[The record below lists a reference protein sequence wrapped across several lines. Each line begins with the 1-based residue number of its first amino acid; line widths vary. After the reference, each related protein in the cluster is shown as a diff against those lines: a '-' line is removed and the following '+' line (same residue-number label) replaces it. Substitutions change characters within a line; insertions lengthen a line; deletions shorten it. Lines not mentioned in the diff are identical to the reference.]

1 MRTRLLNVALLA
13 GLLLA
18 VTRFWMFLGEPP
30 PSLPPLAAEATAPEP
45 EATDREQRA
54 EVAEFRPEAYDVIV
68 ARDLFSPTRGVIP
81 PAPAATA
88 GSRVQPPPRLT
99 LYGVVIVDDEKA
111 AYLQE
116 GTQESRP
123 RKVRV
128 NENFAGGVVKT
139 IRADAIT
146 FLFSGSEIR
155 VPLRTP
161 KFGAEAPSARGQGQ
175 SAPAPSSGAPV
186 VFPRRQ
192 LPAPGRPATVVP
204 AIQAVGPGN
213 AAAYPGM
220 SVVPPVEPGEE
231 AVADEEFPEE
241 PAPEGEMPDQV
252 EMGATE

>member
-1 MRTRLLNVALLA
+1 MRTRLLNLSLLA

-18 VTRFWMFLGEPP
+18 VTRFWLFLGEPP
-30 PSLPPLAAEATAPEP
+30 PALPPMAAEATAPEI
-45 EATDREQRA
+45 ATTDRVQRA
-54 EVAEFRPEAYDVIV
+54 EAAESRPEAYDVIV

-88 GSRVQPPPRLT
+88 GSRVQPPPKLT

-123 RKVRV
+123 RKVRI

-139 IRADAIT
+139 IRADGIT
-146 FLFSGSEIR
+146 FLFSGSEVR

-161 KFGAEAPSARGQGQ
+161 KFGAEAPPARGQAQ
-175 SAPAPSSGAPV
+175 AAPAPSSGTPV

-204 AIQAVGPGN
+204 AIRAAGPGN
-213 AAAYPGM
+213 AAAFPGP
-220 SVVPPVEPGEE
+220 SVVPPVGPDDE
-231 AVADEEFPEE
+231 AVAEEEFSEE
-241 PAPEGEMPDQV
+241 PASEGEMPDQT
-252 EMGATE
+252 EEAATE